1 MAYDETVPNAA
12 NDWDDDIVAMRAN
25 FDFLKGV
32 EEDADVTDAANVDA
46 AGAVMESDY
55 NANTVLAATTD
66 NTPAAV
72 TIAASTLL
80 GRLATGDI
88 AALTVSQVQSLLNVE
103 NESDKTDTDN
113 VSAAGAVMESDY
125 NAQTI
130 LAATTDDTPAA
141 VTIDEQRLVGR
152 ITGGNI
158 VGLTATQIR
167 TLINV
172 EDDSDKTDAD
182 NVAAAGATMNN
193 DTDVSGNSWVLDQD
207 DMADDSATKL
217 ATQQSIKKYID
228 DEIAG
233 IAQTSVAVSTGHI
246 AHGSTI
252 PLPSG
257 YSEGQCKW
265 MVSPGYGAG
274 SNDWGDT
281 ELDGFECYASSG
293 RVVTAR
299 SWTEYKGD
307 YSYTNES
314 ANYIIIGV
322 K

>member
-12 NDWDDDIVAMRAN
+12 NDWDDDITAMRAN

-46 AGAVMESDY
+46 AGAVMENDYDANTVLAATSDNTPAAITIAASTLLGRLATGNIAALTVSQVQSLLNVENESDKTDADNVSAAGAVMESDY
-55 NANTVLAATTD
+55 NAQTILAATTD

-80 GRLATGDI
+80 GRLATGNI
-88 AALTVSQVQSLLNVE
+88 AALTVSQVQSLLH
-103 NESDKTDTDN
+103 
-113 VSAAGAVMESDY
+113 
-125 NAQTI
+125 
-130 LAATTDDTPAA
+130 
-141 VTIDEQRLVGR
+141 
-152 ITGGNI
+152 
-158 VGLTATQIR
+158 
-167 TLINV
+167 V

-182 NVAAAGATMNN
+182 NVSAAGATMNT

-233 IAQTSVAVSTGHI
+233 IAQTSVAVSSGHI

-265 MVSPGYGAG
+265 IVSPGYGTEE
-274 SNDWGDT
+274 WGMDGM
-281 ELDGFECYASSG
+281 EGFECFASSS

-299 SWTEYKGD
+299 V
-307 YSYTNES
+307 YSLDKNNDPTYHNES